1 MKLID
6 LLNSVQSVSAS
17 VDGKQWVPARPKTAE
32 NTFLRYRIA
41 AAWMVLTGQADAVEW
56 PKASH
61 D

>member
-17 VDGKQWVPARPKTAE
+17 VDGKQWFPARPQTIE
-32 NTFLRYRIA
+32 NTFLKHRIA
-41 AAWMVLTGQADAVEW
+41 AAWKVLIGRADAVEW
-56 PKASH
+56 PKDSH